1 MILYMAPGNIRL
13 YLNTTFNLPIAYLS
27 DLVTLDSS
35 LPPLTV
41 SVAALSRQKVWK
53 WSEILIQFMAGY
65 FSTSPI
71 KASKASVEHNKR
83 KAIMKCHR
91 LSFTLCVD
99 SVDRNDQVKK
109 LNCRIDGRFVRT
121 PFEWTNIWSSVR
133 LSCFMCGEKE
143 VSLNRTFT
151 PFCFSWGGPAD
162 WAQRPHWH
170 DQPWWPLADNHV
182 RWARGSHHLSYP
194 GKVWRKLLHQ
204 HVQHTVFSSWRLLWP
219 LPLWTFR
226 HPCVPGWLDGP
237 RLHNRWAPSTLKC
250 LQK

>member
-1 MILYMAPGNIRL
+1 
-13 YLNTTFNLPIAYLS
+13 
-27 DLVTLDSS
+27 
-35 LPPLTV
+35 
-41 SVAALSRQKVWK
+41 
-53 WSEILIQFMAGY
+53 MAGYY

-99 SVDRNDQVKK
+99 SVDCNDQVKK

-170 DQPWWPLADNHV
+170 DQPWWPLADNHA